1 MTTLQEYRQL
11 LGWSL
16 AELARQAHID
26 TNTARKAESGEVV
39 SGRTG
44 AAIAK
49 ALSQALGRT
58 IRISDIEG
66 LEVKV

>member
-1 MTTLQEYRQL
+1 MTLQEYRQS

-16 AELARQAHID
+16 AELARKANID
-26 TNTARKAESGEVV
+26 NTTARKAEAGEVI

-49 ALSQALGRT
+49 ALSEALGRT
-58 IRISDIEG
+58 VRISDIEG
-66 LEVKV
+66 MEVRV